1 MDISTNPPSVIGRPA
16 AGLPAQR
23 FDAEGRAHVD
33 LRAVF
38 ALALPLV
45 ANSAVQIVLNL
56 TDIWFVG
63 HLSAKSLAAV
73 GAVHWLVLV
82 VVFILSGI
90 GMAVQTI
97 VAQAFGGRRFVRA
110 SQAVWNALW
119 GLVIALPVFFWVAA
133 SGHAMLKPFGL
144 DPEIERMAVEFWQPR
159 LLGAPFGAAM
169 WAIIGF
175 FNGIGNSRL
184 SFIFTATVGIA
195 NAVFN
200 YLFIFRFDWGV
211 AGSAWATNVAQAM
224 GFTIALAFFL
234 SEPYRRVY
242 RTHLTWRPVKNVLV
256 RQMRLGFPMG
266 LVPAADMIGF
276 AIFQIMQ
283 TRLGAAEG
291 AASQT
296 VMMVSAISYMTGL
309 GIAMAGT
316 TLVGQSIGAGDREWA
331 ARLGNY
337 VIALVAG
344 LMGGIGV
351 ALAAV
356 GPWLLP
362 LFTASTDPDAARM
375 VALGIQLLWIA
386 AVYQLFD
393 GLNFGSSFCLRGAGD
408 AVVPAVLVL
417 ALSWLVFLPLA
428 HALTFAPGQGWV
440 EFLPQYG
447 WGALGGWVAV
457 VIYLMLVGCV
467 LLARWRSGAWR
478 RITI

>member
-1 MDISTNPPSVIGRPA
+1 
-16 AGLPAQR
+16 
-23 FDAEGRAHVD
+23 
-33 LRAVF
+33 
-38 ALALPLV
+38 
-45 ANSAVQIVLNL
+45 
-56 TDIWFVG
+56 
-63 HLSAKSLAAV
+63 
-73 GAVHWLVLV
+73 
-82 VVFILSGI
+82 
-90 GMAVQTI
+90 
-97 VAQAFGGRRFVRA
+97 
-110 SQAVWNALW
+110 
-119 GLVIALPVFFWVAA
+119 
-133 SGHAMLKPFGL
+133 
-144 DPEIERMAVEFWQPR
+144 
-159 LLGAPFGAAM
+159 
-169 WAIIGF
+169 
-175 FNGIGNSRL
+175 
-184 SFIFTATVGIA
+184 
-195 NAVFN
+195 
-200 YLFIFRFDWGV
+200 
-211 AGSAWATNVAQAM
+211 
-224 GFTIALAFFL
+224 
-234 SEPYRRVY
+234 
-242 RTHLTWRPVKNVLV
+242 
-256 RQMRLGFPMG
+256 
-266 LVPAADMIGF
+266 
-276 AIFQIMQ
+276 
-283 TRLGAAEG
+283 
-291 AASQT
+291 
-296 VMMVSAISYMTGL
+296 MMVSAISYMTGL